1 MERTLTIVSTASRI
15 SKAGRQ
21 YQVYVDYDKQEWVCF
36 IPDVQ
41 MVLVNS
47 IKEKRP
53 VECEVDNNMI
63 VDAWISET
71 PIETIVSEPVKK
83 KSFDNTT
90 MYVSYAKD
98 IFIELNKNPG
108 GAHYDALMETA
119 VNLVKRARE
128 AFEK

>member
-36 IPDVQ
+36 IPVVQ
-41 MVLVNS
+41 EEIERS

-53 VECEVDNNMI
+53 VSCEVDNNMI
-63 VDAWISET
+63 TDAEVCEV
-71 PIETIVSEPVKK
+71 PEETIVNEPVKK
-83 KSFDNTT
+83 KAFDNTT

-98 IFIELNKNPG
+98 IFL
-108 GAHYDALMETA
+108 ALQD
-119 VNLVKRARE
+119 K
-128 AFEK
+128 EKTHSERMQ